1 MSYVTQAR
9 IETAI
14 PAAHLRDALDDDGDG
29 QADSGLI
36 EEIIASASQ
45 AVDAFLAG
53 LFTVPFAD
61 PAPAVAAEAAFV
73 FACERIYD
81 RRQILEKNPF
91 AERADFW
98 RKRLEAIGKGEI
110 PFDASQVKPK
120 SPGAAVTSNVGIDG
134 SMG

>member
-1 MSYVTQAR
+1 MSYLTQAR

-29 QADSGLI
+29 QADATLLD
-36 EEIIASASQ
+36 EIIASAAN

-61 PAPAVAAEAAFV
+61 PAPAPVAEAAFI

-91 AERADFW
+91 ADRADFW

-110 PFDASQVKPK
+110 PLDASQTKATTGGASVTETVK
-120 SPGAAVTSNVGIDG
+120 VDG
-134 SMG
+134 GMG